1 MINLRG
7 DIIVSCD
14 TNDRAFHG
22 GGENVFSLN
31 QKGNNHVTIGI
42 ELEPCM
48 GRDVAKGKVR
58 VLNYPDRMM
67 LCLAI
72 YCKKL
77 SVVCP
82 ISKTGIGQNVISRI
96 RDGCPRTQA
105 NKYKTGYVQH
115 LDVTR
120 KKVDAGAQFDIA
132 PGKKGSGWNQ
142 LWAAMKKIRVVRP
155 TDVYTSNDGFNAA
168 GNPDTAAFLKQLART
183 VDNKAQRLAMLQAHY
198 TQAGSLRSLQMQGRS
213 RSLENTAALGQA
225 RFAAS
230 YISAKT
236 ARISCMAERF
246 DTAVLK
252 TTQGGY
258 TYDETNATWNWKDA

>member
-1 MINLRG
+1 
-7 DIIVSCD
+7 
-14 TNDRAFHG
+14 
-22 GGENVFSLN
+22 
-31 QKGNNHVTIGI
+31 
-42 ELEPCM
+42 
-48 GRDVAKGKVR
+48 
-58 VLNYPDRMM
+58 
-67 LCLAI
+67 
-72 YCKKL
+72 
-77 SVVCP
+77 
-82 ISKTGIGQNVISRI
+82 
-96 RDGCPRTQA
+96 
-105 NKYKTGYVQH
+105 
-115 LDVTR
+115 
-120 KKVDAGAQFDIA
+120 
-132 PGKKGSGWNQ
+132 
-142 LWAAMKKIRVVRP
+142 
-155 TDVYTSNDGFNAA
+155 NDGFNAA